1 MEDLMYYIALG
12 LIITFS
18 LIRKIGKAAAKK
30 SKGGNVHQTAPT
42 PQTTGASLS
51 EIFKEMERVTKAQAE
66 QAKAQMQTP
75 TTLAQSTTTMEPMPV
90 TYHHPQKAQ
99 SPVTYH
105 HPQEAQS
112 LENIIDE
119 EELYLREQAKR
130 AQAAQKAKKSA
141 NNSTKPHKAQT
152 TAKPSKER
160 NKGNAEVNS
169 TSSEEFDL
177 REAII
182 YAEIL
187 NPKFEE

>member
-1 MEDLMYYIALG
+1 MYYIALG

-18 LIRKIGKAAAKK
+18 LIRKISKAAAKE
-30 SKGGNVHQTAPT
+30 SKRGNVHQTAPT

-51 EIFKEMERVTKAQAE
+51 EIFKEMERVAKAQAE

-130 AQAAQKAKKSA
+130 AQAAQKAKKST
-141 NNSTKPHKAQT
+141 NNSTKSRKAQE
-152 TAKPSKER
+152 TAKSSKGQ
-160 NKGNAEVNS
+160 NKGNIEVSS
-169 TSSEEFDL
+169 TTSEEFDL
-177 REAII
+177 REAVI